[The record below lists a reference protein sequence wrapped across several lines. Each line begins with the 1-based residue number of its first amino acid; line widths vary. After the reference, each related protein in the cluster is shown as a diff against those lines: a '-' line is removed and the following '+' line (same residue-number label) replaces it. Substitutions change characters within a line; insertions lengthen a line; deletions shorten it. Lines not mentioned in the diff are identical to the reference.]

1 MNAAQFLIDTSAL
14 ARFMREDAEQYGWDQ
29 AAAAGL
35 IATCPV
41 TELEFF
47 NTGRVALRTCD

>member
-1 MNAAQFLIDTSAL
+1 MRNLIDTSAL
-14 ARFMREDAEQYGWDQ
+14 ARFLHKDADQYGWDE
-29 AAAAGL
+29 AAVAGL

-47 NTGRVALRTCD
+47 YEQKG